1 MSIKR
6 HLECR
11 ECVQKN
17 LDSDSVGGLLLS
29 TCSTLC
35 FRLVQIRILT
45 IKCAFK
51 SNFNVFRQIGDKK
64 INIFL
69 KCSWIA

>member
-11 ECVQKN
+11 ECMQKN

-35 FRLVQIRILT
+35 LRLVQIRILT

-51 SNFNVFRQIGDKK
+51 SIFNLFTKIGDKK
-64 INIFL
+64 INILL
-69 KCSWIA
+69 KCFWIA